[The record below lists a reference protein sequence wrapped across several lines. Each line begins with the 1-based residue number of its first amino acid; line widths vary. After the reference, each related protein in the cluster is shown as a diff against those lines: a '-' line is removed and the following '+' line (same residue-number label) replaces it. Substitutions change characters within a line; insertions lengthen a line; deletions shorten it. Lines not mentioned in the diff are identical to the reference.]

1 MAVAEQEKK
10 FIIMKKVFLLVFA
23 ASILVACEESS
34 KSIQLSPSSVNL
46 YYDETQQIQV
56 LSETGSFE
64 WSTANDFHATV
75 SSSGKITTGHVG
87 STIITAKQGKKEG
100 TCSVT
105 IKPKYYLYDTPYFGW
120 GETMTQVSNKLG
132 TPDQIQ
138 TNVLVYVLSEADG
151 IIAMYMF
158 TDGKLTGVGI
168 TLNVKNATTLTY
180 YLVER
185 YQPFSAENG
194 TYYFMNA
201 MNFDDAT
208 IGLMMRYVSTSSM
221 HYYQVVYAPINQQ
234 QNAPVRHAPYG
245 DKQRDVVIPNEYLY
259 LFD

>member
-1 MAVAEQEKK
+1 
-10 FIIMKKVFLLVFA
+10 MKK
-23 ASILVACEESS
+23 SIFFVLTAILLVACEESS
-34 KSIQLSPSSVNL
+34 KNLQLSPSSVNL
-46 YYDETQQIQV
+46 YYEETQQVQV

-75 SSSGKITTGHVG
+75 SSTGKITAGHVG

-132 TPDQIQ
+132 TPYQ
-138 TNVLVYVLSEADG
+138 TQANALVYVLSESDG

-158 TDGKLTGVGI
+158 TDGKLTSVGI
-168 TLNVKNATTLTY
+168 LLNVKNATTLTY

-185 YQPFSAENG
+185 YQPFSIDNG
-194 TYYFMNA
+194 KYYFMNA

-208 IGLMMRYVSTSSM
+208 LGLMMSYVSTSSM
-221 HYYQVVYAPINQQ
+221 KAYQVIYAPANQQ
-234 QNAPVRHAPYG
+234 QNAPAKLAPFEDRQAG
-245 DKQRDVVIPNEYLY
+245 VVIPDEYLY